1 MNPESAYITHRNDCD
16 ATSSQPACLDSAS
29 KHAALPVRS
38 MTANHGLPPDFPE
51 RRTRAQPAEPPFAA
65 AMYRVRRSP

>member
-1 MNPESAYITHRNDCD
+1 
-16 ATSSQPACLDSAS
+16 
-29 KHAALPVRS
+29 

-65 AMYRVRRSP
+65 AMYRVRAVRHNDLNTLYVF